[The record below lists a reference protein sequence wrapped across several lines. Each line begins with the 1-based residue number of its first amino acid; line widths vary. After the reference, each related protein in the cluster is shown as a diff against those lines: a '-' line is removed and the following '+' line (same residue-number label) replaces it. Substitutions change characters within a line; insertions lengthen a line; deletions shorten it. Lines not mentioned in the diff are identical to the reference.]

1 VSTGRSEDEA
11 WRSIVDNFGDR
22 ARLDDEPPE
31 PPDDAAV
38 DAGVDAGVDDARPVP
53 GPVVA
58 AGTAAAGPWDEEPA
72 ERFVPP
78 VPPPAPRLPMPQRLA
93 WLAVL
98 GSPALLV
105 VALLVSYDL
114 PSLVGY
120 ALVAGF
126 LGGFGYLVATMQRA
140 GERNPWDDGAQ
151 L

>member
-1 VSTGRSEDEA
+1 MSTGHSEDEA

-22 ARLDDEPPE
+22 ARLDDESPE
-31 PPDDAAV
+31 PPDDPVV
-38 DAGVDAGVDDARPVP
+38 DATADEAHPVP
-53 GPVVA
+53 GPAVA
-58 AGTAAAGPWDEEPA
+58 AGTTAAGVWDDEPE

-78 VPPPAPRLPMPQRLA
+78 VPPPAPRLPLPQRLA

-140 GERNPWDDGAQ
+140 DERNPWDDGAQ

>member
-1 VSTGRSEDEA
+1 MSTGRSEDEA

-31 PPDDAAV
+31 PPHDPAADEV
-38 DAGVDAGVDDARPVP
+38 HQVPEPPVAAP
-53 GPVVA
+53 GPSPDA
-58 AGTAAAGPWDEEPA
+58 TWDEDAE

-78 VPPPAPRLPMPQRLA
+78 VPPPVPRLPLPQRLA

-98 GSPALLV
+98 GSPALLF
-105 VALLVSYDL
+105 VALLFSYDL
-114 PSLVGY
+114 PSLFGY

-140 GERNPWDDGAQ
+140 DERNPWDDGAQ

>member
-1 VSTGRSEDEA
+1 MSTGRSEDEA

-31 PPDDAAV
+31 PPHDPAADEVHQVPEPPVAAPGPSPDAA
-38 DAGVDAGVDDARPVP
+38 R
-53 GPVVA
+53 
-58 AGTAAAGPWDEEPA
+58 DEDPE

-78 VPPPAPRLPMPQRLA
+78 VPPPAPRLPLPQRLA

-98 GSPALLV
+98 GSPALLF
-105 VALLVSYDL
+105 VALLFSYDL

-140 GERNPWDDGAQ
+140 DERNPWDDGAQ

>member
-1 VSTGRSEDEA
+1 MSTGRSEDEA

-22 ARLDDEPPE
+22 ARLDGDPPE
-31 PPDDAAV
+31 PPDDPALDEV
-38 DAGVDAGVDDARPVP
+38 LQGP
-53 GPVVA
+53 GP
-58 AGTAAAGPWDEEPA
+58 AGAGPGSTAASTSDEEPE

-78 VPPPAPRLPMPQRLA
+78 VPPPAPRLPLPQRLA
-93 WLAVL
+93 WFAVL

-105 VALLVSYDL
+105 VALLIAYDL

-126 LGGFGYLVATMQRA
+126 LGGFGYLVATMQR
-140 GERNPWDDGAQ
+140 GDQRNPWDDGAQ

>member
-1 VSTGRSEDEA
+1 MSTGRSEDEA

-22 ARLDDEPPE
+22 ARLDDEPPAPADDTTHDPVTE
-31 PPDDAAV
+31 PGQTA
-38 DAGVDAGVDDARPVP
+38 P
-53 GPVVA
+53 GA
-58 AGTAAAGPWDEEPA
+58 WDEDAE

-78 VPPPAPRLPMPQRLA
+78 VPPPAPRLPLPQRLS
-93 WLAVL
+93 WFAVL
-98 GSPALLV
+98 GSPTLLF
-105 VALLVSYDL
+105 VALLFSYDL

-140 GERNPWDDGAQ
+140 DERNPWDDGAQ